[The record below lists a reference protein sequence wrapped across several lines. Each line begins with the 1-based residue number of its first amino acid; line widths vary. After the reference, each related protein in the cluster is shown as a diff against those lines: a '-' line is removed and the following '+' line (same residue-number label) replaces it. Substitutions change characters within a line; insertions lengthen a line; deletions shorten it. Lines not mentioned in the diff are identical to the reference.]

1 MIGQTAAVRKTMRRA
16 LPALPTAA
24 VLALALLLAAC
35 SGGGLAV
42 KMDRAGATITVTIK
56 DETGLI
62 RSATGGGS
70 GAPDPLPAAPAAW
83 NPNGELTQVTVYWQ
97 STACSQHPTLDLSG
111 NALLLTI
118 DPGPAASGCSDSAL
132 LPNMVTLTLS
142 VVTDVTSITLR
153 MVSG

>member
-1 MIGQTAAVRKTMRRA
+1 MIGQTAAVRKTTRHA
-16 LPALPTAA
+16 PFTLATTAA
-24 VLALALLLAAC
+24 LVLALGLGAC
-35 SGGGLAV
+35 SNGGLAV

-62 RSATGGGS
+62 RSATGGGR
-70 GAPDPLPAAPAAW
+70 GAPDPLPSPPAAW
-83 NPNGELTQVTVYWQ
+83 NPNGELTQVSVYWQ
-97 STACSQHPTLDLSG
+97 STACSDQPTLDLSG

-118 DPGPAASGCSDSAL
+118 DPGPSASGCTDTAL

-153 MVSG
+153 MVAR